1 MGALTTLNIQLLG
14 AAHPLAAEWLR
25 WTAWHPELRTVR
37 LVSAAH
43 AGASAEE
50 LHPGLFGFRGL
61 GISTE
66 AGAAD
71 VTVICPE
78 WTGDL
83 PPEGGQVLDLRPRAA
98 GHPTLPELHPPAALA
113 SLASVPARVVA
124 AALALEPLLRG
135 RVVSP
140 RESIGLT
147 LDADD
152 LEALRPLLTGHF
164 RLETLPGDGGTV
176 QARIPLFEGYSE
188 HDALAVYRDEYRSQP
203 WIRIRRAAEQALG
216 VTGSP
221 TCELH
226 LRILER
232 EDPEIPIPLL
242 GVTAGLDPF
251 PAQAARAVAALNLS
265 RGWPALL
272 GLIPAETP
280 AAEISS

>member
-1 MGALTTLNIQLLG
+1 MLNVQLLEVQVLG
-14 AAHPLAAEWLR
+14 AEHPLAAEWLR
-25 WTAWHPELRTVR
+25 WTAWHPGVRTTR
-37 LVSAAH
+37 LVSAEH
-43 AGASAEE
+43 AGASAED

-61 GISTE
+61 GVSAE
-66 AGAAD
+66 AGNAD
-71 VTVICPE
+71 VTVICPG

-83 PPEGGQVLDLRPRAA
+83 PAGAGQLLDLRPGAS
-98 GHPTLPELHPPAALA
+98 GHPALPELHPPAAHVP
-113 SLASVPARVVA
+113 LASVPAKVLA

-147 LDADD
+147 LDAGE

-164 RLETLPGDGGTV
+164 RLEELPGAGRDV

-242 GVTAGLDPF
+242 GVTAGLDAL
-251 PAQAARAVAALNLS
+251 PAQAARAAAALNLS
-265 RGWPALL
+265 RAWPALL
-272 GLIPAETP
+272 GLVHTEHLP
-280 AAEISS
+280 

>member
-1 MGALTTLNIQLLG
+1 MAEPLSTPGKLDVQLLG

-25 WTAWHPELRTVR
+25 WTAWHPYLRTAR
-37 LVSAAH
+37 LVEAGH
-43 AGASAEE
+43 AGASAED

-61 GISTE
+61 GVSAE
-66 AGAAD
+66 AGAAE
-71 VTVICPE
+71 VTVIFPG
-78 WTGDL
+78 WTGEAA
-83 PPEGGQVLDLRPRAA
+83 PGGGQRLDLRPGAEGQPA
-98 GHPTLPELHPPAALA
+98 LPELHPIAQPA
-113 SLASVPARVVA
+113 SLAGVPARVLA

-147 LDADD
+147 LEAGE

-164 RLETLPGDGGTV
+164 RLEEMPSSGPDL

-188 HDALAVYRDEYRSQP
+188 HDALAAYRDEYRSQP
-203 WIRIRRAAEQALG
+203 WIRIRREAEAALG

-221 TCELH
+221 TCELQ

-242 GVTAGLDPF
+242 GVSTGLDAG
-251 PAQAARAVAALNLS
+251 PAQAARAAAALNLS

-272 GLIPAETP
+272 GLIP
-280 AAEISS
+280 